1 MTSMS
6 YALLATTYDEMKR
19 DMTQEMFPYFS
30 ESGWIIFFYP
40 SLLLAF
46 PLNDGNILMGEKKWH
61 YPQIISAMQF
71 QIQVDSFY

>member
-1 MTSMS
+1 MTLMS

-19 DMTQEMFPYFS
+19 QRTQEMFPYFS
-30 ESGWIIFFYP
+30 ESGWIIFFDP

-46 PLNDGNILMGEKKWH
+46 SLNDGNILMGEKWH

-71 QIQVDSFY
+71 QIQVDGFY